1 MKTMYDSMLNLRQ
14 FHIALFLPN
23 LGGGGAERVFTN
35 LANAFAEKGMVVD
48 FVLGKAEGPNLS
60 QIDRRI
66 NLVDLGTN
74 SVYGWIRPM
83 KHYLKERHPELI
95 LSGLHH
101 ANLIALY
108 ANMLSGTKTRIIVSV
123 HGTMSHDIGKSRK
136 KLAKAIPLLVRVFY
150 PKADKII
157 CVSNGVAQEL
167 INKYHLPKSKIQV
180 IYNPVVTQDMFK
192 KAEEPL
198 DHPWFQP
205 GQPPVILGVGRLT
218 AAKDF
223 ETLIKAFA
231 LVRNKTETRLMILG
245 EGPERAKLE
254 QFVKQLGLENDVS
267 MPGFVDN
274 PYKYMKRSSVFV
286 LSSRWEGLPTV
297 LVEALALGLPVV
309 STDCPSGPA
318 EILENG
324 KWGRLVPVG
333 DPKALA
339 DAILVAMNDERG
351 KGVERAKE
359 FSLDKIVDQYVAL
372 IKELERDTDD
382 RR

>member
-1 MKTMYDSMLNLRQ
+1 MEKNQTPEVAFFMSNLQ
-14 FHIALFLPN
+14 
-23 LGGGGAERVFTN
+23 GGGAERVMVN
-35 LANAFAEKGMVVD
+35 LAKSLSEHTLKVD
-48 FVLGKAEGPNLS
+48 FVLAKAEGLYLS
-60 QIDRRI
+60 DLPSSI
-66 NLVDLGTN
+66 NVVDLQCKRTRYAI
-74 SVYGWIRPM
+74 SPLSS
-83 KHYLKERHPELI
+83 YLRQRAPRVLI
-95 LSGLHH
+95 SGLHQ
-101 ANLIALY
+101 ANLVAVIAKKRSSSNLR
-108 ANMLSGTKTRIIVSV
+108 LVVTIHSQ
-123 HGTMSHDIGKSRK
+123 MSEEMIHTPGLTGKF
-136 KLAKAIPLLVRVFY
+136 IPLLVRVFY

-245 EGPERAKLE
+245 KGPERAKLE
-254 QFVKQLGLENDVS
+254 QFVKQLGLENDVC

-274 PYKYMKRSSVFV
+274 PYKYMKHSSVFV
-286 LSSRWEGLPTV
+286 LSSKWEGLPTV
-297 LVEALALGLPVV
+297 LIEALALGLPVV

-318 EILENG
+318 EILGNG

-333 DPKALA
+333 NPKALA
-339 DAILVAMNDERG
+339 DAILAAINDERG
-351 KGVERAKE
+351 KGVERAQE
-359 FSLDKIVDQYVAL
+359 FSLDKMVDQYVAL
-372 IKELERDTDD
+372 ITELERDIGD
-382 RR
+382 RG

>member
-1 MKTMYDSMLNLRQ
+1 MYDPMLNLRQ
-14 FHIALFLPN
+14 FHVALFLPN
-23 LGGGGAERVFTN
+23 LGGGGAERVFAN
-35 LANAFAEKGMVVD
+35 LANAFVEKGMVVD

-60 QIDRRI
+60 RIDRRI

-83 KHYLKERHPELI
+83 KRYLKERHPELI

-101 ANLIALY
+101 ANLTALY
-108 ANMLSGTKTRIIVSV
+108 ANMLTGTKTRVIVSV
-123 HGTMSHDIGKSRK
+123 HTPMSYDIGKSRK
-136 KLAKAIPLLVRVFY
+136 KLAKAIPLLVRAFY

-205 GQPPVILGVGRLT
+205 GQPPVILGIGRLT
-218 AAKDF
+218 AQKDF

-245 EGPERAKLE
+245 EGPDRAKLE
-254 QFVKQLGLENDVS
+254 QFVKQLGLENDVC

-274 PYKYMKRSSVFV
+274 PYKYMKHSSVFV
-286 LSSRWEGLPTV
+286 LSSRWEGFGNV
-297 LVEALALGLPVV
+297 LAEALALGLPVV

-318 EILENG
+318 EILEGG

-333 DPKALA
+333 NHEALA
-339 DAILVAMNDERG
+339 NAILEALNDERD
-351 KGVERAKE
+351 KGVERAQE
-359 FSLDKIVDQYVAL
+359 FSLDKIVDQYVDL
-372 IKELERDTDD
+372 LNEVFIVDT
-382 RR
+382 

>member
-1 MKTMYDSMLNLRQ
+1 MYDPMLSLRQ

-35 LANAFAEKGMVVD
+35 LANAFVEKGMSVD

-83 KHYLKERHPELI
+83 KRYLKERHPELI

-101 ANLIALY
+101 ANLTALY
-108 ANMLSGTKTRIIVSV
+108 ANMLMLSGTKTRIIVSV
-123 HGTMSHDIGKSRK
+123 HGTLSHDIGKSRK
-136 KLAKAIPLLVRVFY
+136 KLAKAIPLLVRIFY

-180 IYNPVVTQDMFK
+180 IYNPVVTEDMFK

-198 DHPWFQP
+198 SHPWFQP
-205 GQPPVILGVGRLT
+205 EQPPVILGVGRLT

-231 LVRNKTETRLMILG
+231 LVRKKTEARLMILG
-245 EGPERAKLE
+245 EGSERAKLE
-254 QFVKQLGLENDVS
+254 QLVKQLGLQNDVC

-274 PYKYMKRSSVFV
+274 PYKYMKHSSVFV

-297 LVEALALGLPVV
+297 LIEAIALGLPVV

-318 EILENG
+318 EILEGG
-324 KWGRLVPVG
+324 KWGRLVPVRNHE
-333 DPKALA
+333 ALA
-339 DAILVAMNDERG
+339 NAILEALNDERG
-351 KGVERAKE
+351 KGAERAKE
-359 FSLDKIVDQYVAL
+359 FSLDRIVDQYVAL
-372 IKELERDTDD
+372 IKELEQ
-382 RR
+382 

>member
-1 MKTMYDSMLNLRQ
+1 MKTIHDPLLSLRQ

-35 LANAFAEKGMVVD
+35 LANAFVEKGMVVD

-66 NLVDLGTN
+66 NVVDLGTN
-74 SVYGWIRPM
+74 TVYGWLRPM
-83 KHYLKERHPELI
+83 KSYLKERHPELV
-95 LSGLHH
+95 LSALHH
-101 ANLIALY
+101 ANLTALC

-123 HGTMSHDIGKSRK
+123 HGTMSHDIGKSK
-136 KLAKAIPLLVRVFY
+136 KRLAKAIPLLVKAFY

-157 CVSNGVAQEL
+157 CVSSGVAQEL
-167 INKYHLPKSKIQV
+167 INKYHLPKSKVQV
-180 IYNPVVTQDMFK
+180 IYNPVVTEDMFK
-192 KAEEPL
+192 KAEEPI

-231 LVRNKTETRLMILG
+231 LVRKKTEARLLILG
-245 EGPERAKLE
+245 EGPERVKLE
-254 QFVKQLGLENDVS
+254 QLVKQLGLQNDVC

-274 PYKYMKRSSVFV
+274 PYKYMKHSSVFV

-297 LVEALALGLPVV
+297 LIEALALGLPVV

-318 EILENG
+318 EILEGG
-324 KWGRLVPVG
+324 KWGRLVPVRNHE
-333 DPKALA
+333 ALA
-339 DAILVAMNDERG
+339 NAILEALNDERG
-351 KGVERAKE
+351 KGAERAKE
-359 FSLDKIVDQYVAL
+359 FSLDRIVDQYVAL
-372 IKELERDTDD
+372 IKELEQ
-382 RR
+382 

>member
-1 MKTMYDSMLNLRQ
+1 MSEEMIHTPGL
-14 FHIALFLPN
+14 
-23 LGGGGAERVFTN
+23 T
-35 LANAFAEKGMVVD
+35 
-48 FVLGKAEGPNLS
+48 GKF
-60 QIDRRI
+60 
-66 NLVDLGTN
+66 
-74 SVYGWIRPM
+74 
-83 KHYLKERHPELI
+83 
-95 LSGLHH
+95 
-101 ANLIALY
+101 
-108 ANMLSGTKTRIIVSV
+108 
-123 HGTMSHDIGKSRK
+123 
-136 KLAKAIPLLVRVFY
+136 IPLLVRAFY

-180 IYNPVVTQDMFK
+180 IYNPVVAQDMFK

-205 GQPPVILGVGRLT
+205 GQPPIILGVGRLT
-218 AAKDF
+218 AQKDF

-245 EGPERAKLE
+245 EGPERTKLE

-333 DPKALA
+333 APKALA
-339 DAILVAMNDERG
+339 DAILAAMNDERG

-359 FSLDKIVDQYVAL
+359 FSLDKIVNQYVAL
-372 IKELERDTDD
+372 IKELERDTGD
-382 RR
+382 RG

>member
-1 MKTMYDSMLNLRQ
+1 MKTIYDPMPNLRQ

-23 LGGGGAERVFTN
+23 LAGGGAERVFTN
-35 LANAFAEKGMVVD
+35 LANAFVEKGMAVD

-74 SVYGWIRPM
+74 SVYGWIKPM
-83 KHYLKERHPELI
+83 KRYLKERHPELI

-101 ANLIALY
+101 ANLTALY
-108 ANMLSGTKTRIIVSV
+108 ANMLMLSGTKTRIIVSV
-123 HGTMSHDIGKSRK
+123 HGMLSHDIGKSRK
-136 KLAKAIPLLVRVFY
+136 KLAKAIPLLVRTFY

-180 IYNPVVTQDMFK
+180 IYNPVVAQDMFK

-205 GQPPVILGVGRLT
+205 GQPPIILGVGRLT

-297 LVEALALGLPVV
+297 LIEALALGLPVV

-318 EILENG
+318 EILEGG
-324 KWGRLVPVG
+324 KWGRLVPVRNHE
-333 DPKALA
+333 ALA
-339 DAILVAMNDERG
+339 NAILEALNDERG

-372 IKELERDTDD
+372 IKELE
-382 RR
+382 

>member
-1 MKTMYDSMLNLRQ
+1 MKKNQTPEVAFFMSNLQ
-14 FHIALFLPN
+14 
-23 LGGGGAERVFTN
+23 GGGAERVMVN
-35 LANAFAEKGMVVD
+35 LAKSLSEHALKVD
-48 FVLGKAEGPNLS
+48 FVLANAEGPYLRDLPS
-60 QIDRRI
+60 SI
-66 NLVDLGTN
+66 NVVDLQCKRTRYAI
-74 SVYGWIRPM
+74 SPLSS
-83 KHYLKERHPELI
+83 YLRQRTPRVLI
-95 LSGLHH
+95 SGLHQ
-101 ANLIALY
+101 ANLVAVIAKKRSSSNLGLVVTIH
-108 ANMLSGTKTRIIVSV
+108 NQ
-123 HGTMSHDIGKSRK
+123 MSEEMIHTPGLTGKF
-136 KLAKAIPLLVRVFY
+136 IPLLVRAFY

-180 IYNPVVTQDMFK
+180 IYNPVVAQDMFK

-205 GQPPVILGVGRLT
+205 GQPPIILGVGRLT

-333 DPKALA
+333 APKALA
-339 DAILVAMNDERG
+339 DAILAAMNDERG

-359 FSLDKIVDQYVAL
+359 FSLDKIVNQYVAL
-372 IKELERDTDD
+372 IKELERDTGD
-382 RR
+382 RG

>member
-1 MKTMYDSMLNLRQ
+1 MKTIHDPLLNLRQ

-23 LGGGGAERVFTN
+23 LGGGGAERVFAN
-35 LANAFAEKGMVVD
+35 LGNAFVEKGMVVD

-66 NLVDLGTN
+66 NVVDLGTN
-74 SVYGWIRPM
+74 TVYGWLRPM
-83 KHYLKERHPELI
+83 KSYLKERHPELV
-95 LSGLHH
+95 LSALHH
-101 ANLIALY
+101 ANLTALW
-108 ANMLSGTKTRIIVSV
+108 ANMLSGKKTRIIVSV
-123 HGTMSHDIGKSRK
+123 HGTMSHDIGKSKK
-136 KLAKAIPLLVRVFY
+136 KLAKAIPLLVRAFY

-167 INKYHLPKSKIQV
+167 INKYHLPKNKVQV
-180 IYNPVVTQDMFK
+180 IYNPVVTEDMFK

-231 LVRNKTETRLMILG
+231 LVRKKTEARLMILG
-245 EGPERAKLE
+245 EGSERAKLE
-254 QFVKQLGLENDVS
+254 QLVKQLGLQNDVC

-274 PYKYMKRSSVFV
+274 PYKYMKHSSVFV

-297 LVEALALGLPVV
+297 LIEALALGLPVV

-318 EILENG
+318 EILEGG
-324 KWGRLVPVG
+324 KWGKLVPVG
-333 DPKALA
+333 SPEALA
-339 DAILVAMNDERG
+339 NAILEALNDERG
-351 KGVERAKE
+351 KGAERAKE
-359 FSLDKIVDQYVAL
+359 FSLDRIVDQYVAL
-372 IKELERDTDD
+372 IKELEQ
-382 RR
+382 

>member
-1 MKTMYDSMLNLRQ
+1 MKTIHDPLLNLRQ

-23 LGGGGAERVFTN
+23 LGGGGAERVFAN
-35 LANAFAEKGMVVD
+35 LGNAFVEKGMVVD

-66 NLVDLGTN
+66 NVVDLGTS
-74 SVYGWIRPM
+74 SVYGWLRPM
-83 KHYLKERHPELI
+83 KSYLKERHPELV
-95 LSGLHH
+95 LSALHH
-101 ANLIALY
+101 ANLTALC
-108 ANMLSGTKTRIIVSV
+108 ANLLSGTKTRIVVSV
-123 HGTMSHDIGKSRK
+123 HGTMSHDIGKSKK

-167 INKYHLPKSKIQV
+167 INKYHLPKSKVQV
-180 IYNPVVTQDMFK
+180 IYNPVVTEDMFM

-231 LVRNKTETRLMILG
+231 LVRKKTEARLMILG
-245 EGPERAKLE
+245 EGSERAKLE
-254 QFVKQLGLENDVS
+254 QLVKQLGLQNDIC

-274 PYKYMKRSSVFV
+274 PYKYMKHSSVFV

-297 LVEALALGLPVV
+297 LIEALALGLPVV

-318 EILENG
+318 EILEGG

-333 DPKALA
+333 NHEALA
-339 DAILVAMNDERG
+339 NAILEALNDERG

-359 FSLDKIVDQYVAL
+359 FSLDRIVDQYVAL
-372 IKELERDTDD
+372 IKELEQ
-382 RR
+382 

>member
-1 MKTMYDSMLNLRQ
+1 MHDAMLNLRQ
-14 FHIALFLPN
+14 VHIALFLPN

-35 LANAFAEKGMVVD
+35 LANAFVEKGMVVD

-66 NLVDLGTN
+66 NVVDLGTN
-74 SVYGWIRPM
+74 TVYGWLRPM
-83 KHYLKERHPELI
+83 KSYLKERHPELV
-95 LSGLHH
+95 LSALHH
-101 ANLIALY
+101 ANLTALW

-123 HGTMSHDIGKSRK
+123 HGTMSHDIGKSKK
-136 KLAKAIPLLVRVFY
+136 KLAKAIPLLVRTFY

-167 INKYHLPKSKIQV
+167 INKYHLPKNKVQV
-180 IYNPVVTQDMFK
+180 IYNPVVTEDMFK

-231 LVRNKTETRLMILG
+231 LVRKKTEARLMILG
-245 EGPERAKLE
+245 EGSERAKLE
-254 QFVKQLGLENDVS
+254 QLVKQLGLQNDVC

-274 PYKYMKRSSVFV
+274 PYKYMKHSSVFV

-297 LVEALALGLPVV
+297 LIEALALGLPVV

-318 EILENG
+318 EILEGG
-324 KWGRLVPVG
+324 KWGRLVPVRNHE
-333 DPKALA
+333 ALA
-339 DAILVAMNDERG
+339 NAILEALNDERG
-351 KGVERAKE
+351 KGAERAKE
-359 FSLDKIVDQYVAL
+359 FSLDRIVDQYVAL
-372 IKELERDTDD
+372 IKELEQ
-382 RR
+382 

>member
-1 MKTMYDSMLNLRQ
+1 MHDAMLNLRQ
-14 FHIALFLPN
+14 VHIALFLPN

-35 LANAFAEKGMVVD
+35 LANAFVEKGMVVD

-66 NLVDLGTN
+66 NVVDLGTN
-74 SVYGWIRPM
+74 TVYGWLRPM
-83 KHYLKERHPELI
+83 KSYLKERHPELV
-95 LSGLHH
+95 LSALHH
-101 ANLIALY
+101 ANLTALW

-123 HGTMSHDIGKSRK
+123 HGTMSHDIGKSKK
-136 KLAKAIPLLVRVFY
+136 KLAKAIPLLVRAFY

-167 INKYHLPKSKIQV
+167 INKYHLPKNKVQV
-180 IYNPVVTQDMFK
+180 IYNPVVTEDMFK

-205 GQPPVILGVGRLT
+205 GQPPVILGVGRLHPQ
-218 AAKDF
+218 KDF
-223 ETLIKAFA
+223 PTLIKAFA
-231 LVRNKTETRLMILG
+231 LVRKKTEARLMILG
-245 EGPERAKLE
+245 EGSERAKLE
-254 QFVKQLGLENDVS
+254 QLVKQLGLQNDIC

-274 PYKYMKRSSVFV
+274 PYKYMKHSSVFV

-297 LVEALALGLPVV
+297 LIEALALGLPVV

-318 EILENG
+318 EILEGG

-333 DPKALA
+333 TPEALA
-339 DAILVAMNDERG
+339 NAILEALNDERG
-351 KGVERAKE
+351 KGAERAKE
-359 FSLDKIVDQYVAL
+359 FSLDRIVDQYVAL
-372 IKELERDTDD
+372 IQELELGIGDQR
-382 RR
+382 

>member
-1 MKTMYDSMLNLRQ
+1 MKTIHDPLLSLRQ

-35 LANAFAEKGMVVD
+35 LANAFVEKGMVVD

-66 NLVDLGTN
+66 NVVDLGTN
-74 SVYGWIRPM
+74 TVYGWLRPM
-83 KHYLKERHPELI
+83 KSYLKERHPELV
-95 LSGLHH
+95 LSALHH
-101 ANLIALY
+101 ANLTALC

-123 HGTMSHDIGKSRK
+123 HGTMSHDIGKSK
-136 KLAKAIPLLVRVFY
+136 KRLAKAIPLLVKAFY

-157 CVSNGVAQEL
+157 CVSSGVAQEL
-167 INKYHLPKSKIQV
+167 INKYHLPKSKVQV
-180 IYNPVVTQDMFK
+180 IYNPVVTEDMFK
-192 KAEEPL
+192 KAEEPI

-231 LVRNKTETRLMILG
+231 LVRKKTEARLLILG
-245 EGPERAKLE
+245 EGPERVKLE
-254 QFVKQLGLENDVS
+254 QLVKQLGLQNDVC

-274 PYKYMKRSSVFV
+274 PYKYMKHSSVFV

-297 LVEALALGLPVV
+297 LIEALALGLPVV

-318 EILENG
+318 EILEGG

-333 DPKALA
+333 SPEALA
-339 DAILVAMNDERG
+339 NAILEALNDERG

-359 FSLDKIVDQYVAL
+359 FSLDRIVDQYVAL
-372 IKELERDTDD
+372 IKELEQ
-382 RR
+382 

>member
-1 MKTMYDSMLNLRQ
+1 MHDAMLNLRQ
-14 FHIALFLPN
+14 VHIALFLPN

-35 LANAFAEKGMVVD
+35 LANAFVEKGMVVD

-66 NLVDLGTN
+66 NVVDLGTN
-74 SVYGWIRPM
+74 TVYGWLRPM
-83 KHYLKERHPELI
+83 KSYLKERHPELV
-95 LSGLHH
+95 LSALHH
-101 ANLIALY
+101 ANLTALC
-108 ANMLSGTKTRIIVSV
+108 ANMLSGTRTRIIVSV
-123 HGTMSHDIGKSRK
+123 HGTMSHDIGKSK
-136 KLAKAIPLLVRVFY
+136 KRLAKAIPLLVKAFY

-157 CVSNGVAQEL
+157 CVSSRVAQEL
-167 INKYHLPKSKIQV
+167 INKYHLPKSKVQV
-180 IYNPVVTQDMFK
+180 IYNPVVTEDMFK
-192 KAEEPL
+192 KAEEPI

-231 LVRNKTETRLMILG
+231 LVRKKTEARLVILG
-245 EGPERAKLE
+245 EGPERVKLE
-254 QFVKQLGLENDVS
+254 QLVKQLGLQNDVC

-274 PYKYMKRSSVFV
+274 PYKYMKHSSVFV

-297 LVEALALGLPVV
+297 LIEALALGLPVV

-318 EILENG
+318 EILEGG

-333 DPKALA
+333 SPEALA
-339 DAILVAMNDERG
+339 NAILEALNDERG
-351 KGVERAKE
+351 KGAERAKE
-359 FSLDKIVDQYVAL
+359 FSLDRIVDQYVAL
-372 IKELERDTDD
+372 IKELEQ
-382 RR
+382 